1 MILSMWL
8 LQSNIYVQSNKE
20 WEREKKER
28 KEKRKKDL
36 KLNGYIHKFSIL
48 IIIPWKQGLINY
60 FETLQQ

>member
-36 KLNGYIHKFSIL
+36 KLNGYIHNFSIL
-48 IIIPWKQGLINY
+48 IIIPWKQGLIN
-60 FETLQQ
+60 

>member
-36 KLNGYIHKFSIL
+36 KLNGYIHNFSIL
-48 IIIPWKQGLINY
+48 IIIPWKKGLIN
-60 FETLQQ
+60 